1 MVKKRVAVLGAV
13 IMTLL
18 ISTVAFA
25 GSARNDDDH
34 YSAGF
39 SRSSNGYSYADT
51 YVKGDSGAD
60 ANVSIRLRG
69 SGRKLASDEQG
80 GNGPINIHAAS
91 TNTYC
96 NYYIHGSYQTLQ
108 GTFMN

>member
-1 MVKKRVAVLGAV
+1 MIKKRVTVLGSV

-18 ISTVAFA
+18 ISSVAFA

-39 SRSSNGYSYADT
+39 SKSNGYSYADT
-51 YVKGDSGAD
+51 YVKGDPSAD
-60 ANVSIRLRG
+60 ANVGIHSRS
-69 SGRKLASDEQG
+69 SGGKIVGTERR
-80 GNGPINIHAAS
+80 GNGSINIQCAS

-96 NYYIHGSYQTLQ
+96 NYYIHGAYQTLQ
-108 GTFMN
+108 GSFRN